1 MFDQGKIQVGETRAM
16 ITADKIFDVYG
27 VNARVVDIG
36 EESFV
41 LPSHEFVF

>member
-1 MFDQGKIQVGETRAM
+1 MFHQGKIQIGETRSM
-16 ITADKIFDVYG
+16 ITEDKIFDVYG

-36 EESFV
+36 EEAFV